1 MIAAAW
7 EEEEDDDDDDDD
19 VDDVFYNRLRCLVL
33 EYVNEGDTGKHGKTI
48 PIRISTSSNNPI
60 PSQSTARLKIYKN
73 LIL

>member
-7 EEEEDDDDDDDD
+7 EEEEEDDDDDDDD

-48 PIRISTSSNNPI
+48 PIRISTSSNG
-60 PSQSTARLKIYKN
+60 TARLKI
-73 LIL
+73 